1 MNKPVKLL
9 IEEVKMEEVETIVES
24 TADGQKW
31 MYIQGPFM
39 KAEVVN
45 GNRRKYPLDVMEAAV
60 EKYTKEYIED
70 NRAFG
75 ELNHPDTPK
84 LNPERYSHLIVSLH
98 REGNDFIGKAKLMN
112 TPLGK
117 LVQNIIEAGGK
128 MGVSSRGMG
137 SLKEQNGVN
146 VVQNDFQIATAADIV
161 SDPSAPGAF
170 VQGIMEEKE
179 WIFESGIWREAD
191 LYKSKKSI
199 LEAKGDDVEAQIL
212 RNFKILMS
220 KMTN

>member
-9 IEEVKMEEVETIVES
+9 IEEVKMEDVETLVE
-24 TADGQKW
+24 TVEGQKW

-45 GNRRKYPLDVMEAAV
+45 GNRRKYPLSVMEAAV
-60 EKYTKEYIED
+60 EKYKTDYIED

-84 LNPERYSHLIVSLH
+84 LNPERYSHLIVDLR
-98 REGNDFIGKAKLMN
+98 REGNDFIGKARLMN
-112 TPLGK
+112 TPMGK

-146 VVQNDFQIATAADIV
+146 VVQGDFQIATAADIV

-179 WIFESGIWREAD
+179 WIFESGIWREVD
-191 LYKSKKSI
+191 LQKAKKSI
-199 LEAKGDDVEAQIL
+199 LEAKGDDVETQIL